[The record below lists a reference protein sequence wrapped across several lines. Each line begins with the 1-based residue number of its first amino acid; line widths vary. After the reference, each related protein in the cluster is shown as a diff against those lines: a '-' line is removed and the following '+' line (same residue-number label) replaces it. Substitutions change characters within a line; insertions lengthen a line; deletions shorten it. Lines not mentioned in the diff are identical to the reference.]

1 MDKLIETEISKSPEK
16 SHSVGIKITELNP
29 HLTCILCGGYFIDA
43 TTIIECLHPF
53 CRACIVRYLES
64 SKFCPICE
72 VMVHKTRPLQNIR
85 ADETL
90 QDLVYKLVP
99 GLYRNE
105 MKRRRD
111 FYASHKVHLGNHT
124 AQTPGEDRG
133 DEAIERLIYTE
144 DERVSLSLELLT
156 GYSEERIRFLTRENL
171 NGNTKNQGKEIRY
184 LLCPAAFTVAHLK
197 KFLRMKFE
205 LSQRYEIHIFHSD
218 EPLKDNYTLIDIAYI
233 YTWRR
238 NAPLRLF
245 YSVFENSAKKP
256 KLSNTETVSE
266 NRSVKEKL
274 KLSVSTTSV
283 TNTVT
288 NTTAAVPH
296 VTKTS
301 TVLTP
306 TATTVQLTTP
316 TPTTT
321 TVVTT
326 TVRTNASCTET
337 TTNSSSVM
345 RPCSDNA
352 VFHKPTQPPPSTK
365 HSHNQKTLQT
375 LKTPQLIAPKPPEIF
390 QRPQVIAPKSL
401 PNSVSLNPQR
411 MSIANFQKPLPVL
424 MQRTS
429 QLQKFQPSNFPQNN
443 EMSLPKVNQTNAQCV
458 MQTNSIK
465 VTHNYGPKNSQDNW
479 QKMPQNIPQKCFQT
493 NGNQKSVAV
502 SSASKPIQGCSSH
515 CRVTS
520 KGMSKQENTFCQKLD
535 NKKQL
540 ETMINGNK
548 IVDPCT
554 GPTARSNK
562 RDGTGDVNKE
572 KSIKMNGNASKTEIA
587 SVS

>member
-1 MDKLIETEISKSPEK
+1 MDKLIEAEYSKSPEK
-16 SHSVGIKITELNP
+16 NRSVGIKITELNP

-111 FYASHKVHLGNHT
+111 FYANHKNNPT

-144 DERVSLSLELLT
+144 DESVSLSLELLT
-156 GYSEERIRFLTRENL
+156 SYSEERIRFLTRENL
-171 NGNTKNQGKEIRY
+171 NGNTKKQSKEIRY

-205 LSQRYEIHIFHSD
+205 LSQYYEIHVFHSD

-245 YSVFENSAKKP
+245 YSVFENEAKKP
-256 KLSNTETVSE
+256 KLSNAKTMSE
-266 NRSVKEKL
+266 NCRVKETM
-274 KLSVSTTSV
+274 KLSVST
-283 TNTVT
+283 
-288 NTTAAVPH
+288 
-296 VTKTS
+296 S
-301 TVLTP
+301 TVANNVNNKSTVMQVAKSSTIVTP
-306 TATTVQLTTP
+306 TTTVQQTTI

-326 TVRTNASCTET
+326 TVRSNASCSET

-365 HSHNQKTLQT
+365 HSHSQKTLQT
-375 LKTPQLIAPKPPEIF
+375 LKAPQLIAPKPPEMF
-390 QRPQVIAPKSL
+390 QRPQVISHKSL
-401 PNSVSLNPQR
+401 PNSVQLNSQR
-411 MSIANFQKPLPVL
+411 MPISNFQKPLPVL
-424 MQRTS
+424 MQRTI
-429 QLQKFQPSNFPQNN
+429 QNQKFQPNNFGQNN
-443 EMSLPKVNQTNAQCV
+443 EITLSKVNQGNTQRV

-465 VTHNYGPKNSQDNW
+465 VAQNFGQKNSPGNW
-479 QKMPQNIPQKCFQT
+479 QKIPQNIPQKCFQT
-493 NGNQKSVAV
+493 NDNQKGIVV
-502 SSASKPIQGCSSH
+502 SSATKSVQSCSSH
-515 CRVTS
+515 CRVTTS
-520 KGMSKQENTFCQKLD
+520 KGMSKQENNTFCPKPD

-540 ETMINGNK
+540 ENIINGGK
-548 IVDPCT
+548 ISESCT
-554 GPTARSNK
+554 GPTAKPNK
-562 RDGTGDVNKE
+562 RESTNDVNKE